1 MKHWTLFGSVEA
13 ERGNRVRDYVFTPGR
28 DITEE
33 ETPVIDYGD
42 GNPLPLKPGMVI
54 GLVIWSAFGQV
65 GDN

>member
-1 MKHWTLFGSVEA
+1 M
-13 ERGNRVRDYVFTPGR
+13 
-28 DITEE
+28 
-33 ETPVIDYGD
+33 IDYGD